1 MEFLFIIIFL
11 ILASCG
17 TYFLMQ
23 RFVLSKMSYIQESN
37 FILFRV
43 RGTARG
49 ATGRYETSAMLEQR
63 REKVNKI
70 GSRF

>member
-11 ILASCG
+11 ILASCCS
-17 TYFLMQ
+17 YFLTQ
-23 RFVLSKMSYIQESN
+23 RLVLSKRSYIQENN

-43 RGTARG
+43 KGTARG